1 MDAWIS
7 TVGKDILSNVKV
19 NKMNVLLFYSS
30 SVIKDKIPLEW
41 SSFGRRKVPSS
52 SRFYR
57 SLRKIDN
64 CFSQVR
70 SLVKFHK
77 RVSLPLK
84 SHVHVYKW
92 WAGLLCVYLKNDTQL
107 KIRQFYSSKKK
118 MCYLRFHRIANGTNN
133 YPPLPHCVS
142 SLAWI
147 FNIPIPVLRISRLG
161 TLWFITQ
168 RPYTL

>member
-1 MDAWIS
+1 
-7 TVGKDILSNVKV
+7 
-19 NKMNVLLFYSS
+19 MNVLLFYSS

-41 SSFGRRKVPSS
+41 SSFGRRKVPPS

-84 SHVHVYKW
+84 SHVHAYKW
-92 WAGLLCVYLKNDTQL
+92 WAGLLCVYLKNDNQL
-107 KIRQFYSSKKK
+107 KIRQFYSKKNVLFAFPYNCK
-118 MCYLRFHRIANGTNN
+118 NGTNN
-133 YPPLPHCVS
+133 CPPLPHRVS
-142 SLAWI
+142 SLAWT
-147 FNIPIPVLRISRLG
+147 FNIPIPVFRISRLG

>member
-1 MDAWIS
+1 MFYCFIAAVSLKTKFLWS
-7 TVGKDILSNVKV
+7 GHHLVGVKSLPPPGFIALSGKLTIVFPRYV
-19 NKMNVLLFYSS
+19 
-30 SVIKDKIPLEW
+30 
-41 SSFGRRKVPSS
+41 
-52 SRFYR
+52 
-57 SLRKIDN
+57 
-64 CFSQVR
+64 
-70 SLVKFHK
+70 VKFHK
-77 RVSLPLK
+77 RVLLPLK

-161 TLWFITQ
+161 TL
-168 RPYTL
+168 